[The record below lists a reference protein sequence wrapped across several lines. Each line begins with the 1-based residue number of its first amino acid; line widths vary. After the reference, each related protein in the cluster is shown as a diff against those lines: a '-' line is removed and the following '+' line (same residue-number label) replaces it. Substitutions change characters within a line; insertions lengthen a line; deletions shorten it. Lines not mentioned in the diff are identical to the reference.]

1 VLVKRQNGLTKQ
13 GENNM
18 KKLTLS
24 LCAAVAMTTAAYAGE
39 TYTKESKS
47 VAPPPCPQWYADN
60 EFNLTLSGVFA
71 WTGNDWENDTYFGF
85 DHAWGGALDAKYF
98 VHRYFGFGVQGW
110 IAKGNSRSDTID
122 NGFRR
127 INTGSSD
134 DDAVGG
140 VLGTLTL
147 RFPISCS
154 RVAPYFWLGGG
165 GVFGGG
171 FSHDFVLD
179 PTQPLGVVRRDFH
192 DSEMK
197 AVGQVGG
204 GFEVRFTPHVGWTND
219 VSWNIVSGSDNNFGM
234 ARTGINFAF

>member
-1 VLVKRQNGLTKQ
+1 
-13 GENNM
+13 M

-24 LCAAVAMTTAAYAGE
+24 LCAAVAMTSAAFAGE
-39 TYTKESKS
+39 TYSKESKS
-47 VAPPPCPQWYADN
+47 VTPPPCPQWYADN
-60 EFNLTLSGVFA
+60 EFNLTLSGAYV
-71 WTGNDWENDTYFGF
+71 WTGNDWRDDQYFSV

-110 IAKGNSRSDTID
+110 VASAQTHDIFTTF
-122 NGFRR
+122 NGQRFWGDEDSHA
-127 INTGSSD
+127 I
-134 DDAVGG
+134 GG
-140 VLGTLTL
+140 ILGTFTL

-154 RVAPYFWLGGG
+154 RFAPYFWLGGG

-171 FSHDFVLD
+171 RDHDYF
-179 PTQPLGVVRRDFH
+179 LGAGNLPVRREFD
-192 DSEMK
+192 DSRSR

-219 VSWNIVSGSDNNFGM
+219 VSWNVVSGPDNNFGM